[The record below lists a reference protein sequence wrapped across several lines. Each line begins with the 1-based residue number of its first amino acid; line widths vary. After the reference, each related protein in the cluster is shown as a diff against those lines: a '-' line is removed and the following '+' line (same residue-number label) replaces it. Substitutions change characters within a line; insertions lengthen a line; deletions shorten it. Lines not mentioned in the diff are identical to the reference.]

1 MEDQAPFRNQ
11 NSLSNDEKKEK
22 LILDFFYLKSEINS
36 TNGDAKDL
44 REIKKLANNF
54 EKDLEDL
61 LQIDVP
67 LKNKKNYINLKKNN
81 FDKSLLKLAK
91 FLE

>member
-1 MEDQAPFRNQ
+1 MEDQAPFKNQ
-11 NSLSNDEKKEK
+11 NALSNDEKKEK

-44 REIKKLANNF
+44 REIKKLVNNF

-67 LKNKKNYINLKKNN
+67 LKNKKDYINLKKTN